1 MGEKFTGGLSTKMRN
16 LLACGFMMKGDYDR
30 ALKVF
35 EEAVKSL
42 SLDTEE
48 GQALLSRGDQP
59 DIAYLMVNY
68 IKCNTLKNGQ
78 GLGLE
83 FFKTDPVNVNCFI
96 HLKKMQSGSAQEFIV
111 ERQRCEAM
119 FDEAAASF

>member
-1 MGEKFTGGLSTKMRN
+1 MGEKFAGGNSTKVRN

-35 EEAVKSL
+35 EEAVSDLKLES
-42 SLDTEE
+42 EE
-48 GQALLSRGDQP
+48 GQALLARGDQP

-83 FFKTDPVNVNCFI
+83 FFKTDPININMFV
-96 HLKKMQSGSAQEFIV
+96 HLKKMQSVCAQEFIV